1 MAMNSQEPYYYC
13 IKFSKSNNPLF
24 IKKNVFRSGSDNYN
38 QNAYSMLSVI
48 KEIHLT
54 HIECIHLYNN

>member
-38 QNAYSMLSVI
+38 QM
-48 KEIHLT
+48 
-54 HIECIHLYNN
+54 HIPC